1 MTTAYILIT
10 AILII
15 GGLIATVGDRI
26 GTRVGKKR
34 LSLFKLRPKNTAVL
48 VTILT
53 GVGIA
58 GSTLG
63 ILFLADDGL
72 RKGVFELE
80 NIQKD
85 LRRKR
90 EQLKGAETQITQ
102 VTGELSQA
110 KNQQAEAQKRL
121 EDTNKNLLEANK
133 KQKQT
138 QAQLNRTITQ
148 QAQTA
153 SALRGT
159 QSRLGQ
165 VESRYQQVAGQ
176 YLQARSQLQNLN
188 NERKKLQ
195 LEIVQQKAESEQLFR
210 SAQAAIAEAKTAIQ
224 KRDRELARGKEA
236 LVERDRRIS
245 GLDRF
250 IQERDRKISSLDRLI
265 QGRNLEITARE
276 QVISLRESRLKELES
291 QQNTLEQ
298 EVARLEKYYQSFRDL
313 RLGKLALIRGQ
324 VIASAVVSVQQPSAA
339 RVAAVKLLQEAN
351 RNAIVGLTEPGSN
364 PPADF
369 QILQISNEQIQ
380 LLAKRISDG
389 REYVV
394 RVFSAG
400 NYVRGEKRIEFFT
413 DATLNQIVFKAGEVL
428 ASTNADPKTM
438 TSYQMRQRLDLLIS
452 ASQFR
457 ARNAGILN
465 DIQID
470 STFLRFTAQLR
481 QLQQPI
487 EVQAIAAEDTYTA
500 GPLRV
505 KLIAI
510 QNGQIIFST

>member
-63 ILFLADDGL
+63 ILFLIDDGL

-102 VTGELSQA
+102 VTGELSEA

-121 EDTNKNLLEANK
+121 EDTNKYLLEANK

-148 QAQTA
+148 QAQTL
-153 SALRGT
+153 SQLRGT
-159 QSRLGQ
+159 QSRLGE
-165 VESRYQQVAGQ
+165 VESRYQQAAGQ
-176 YLQARSQLQNLN
+176 YLQARSQLENLN

-195 LEIVQQKAESEQLFR
+195 QEILQQKAESEQLFNR
-210 SAQAAIAEAKTAIQ
+210 AKAAIAEAKAAIQ
-224 KRDRELARGKEA
+224 TRDRELAKRKNVIE
-236 LVERDRRIS
+236 
-245 GLDRF
+245 
-250 IQERDRKISSLDRLI
+250 ERDRKIASLDQLI
-265 QGRNLEITARE
+265 QERNLEITARE
-276 QVISLRESRLKELES
+276 QVIAQRESRLKDLEA
-291 QQNTLEQ
+291 QQTTLAQ

-324 VIASAVVSVQQPSAA
+324 VIASAVVSVQQPTAA
-339 RVAAVKLLQEAN
+339 REAVIKLLQEAN
-351 RNAIVGLTEPGSN
+351 RNAVVGLTEPGSN

-380 LLAKRISDG
+380 LLAKQISNG

-428 ASTNADPKTM
+428 ASTTADPKTM

-470 STFLRFTAQLR
+470 STFLRFVSQLR
-481 QLQQPI
+481 QFQQPI
-487 EVQAIAAEDTYTA
+487 EVQAIAAENTYTA

-510 QNGQIIFST
+510 QNGQVIFST